1 MKKRN
6 ILLIGLVFC
15 ICISFSVYQAYR
27 SRKISTWPQAEGR
40 VLYTA
45 NHHPGWPSYTGRH
58 VLCAYTYVVDGCTYE
73 GKGHIDVKQAK
84 CCESDCRVAVFY
96 NPDRPSESALCSPE
110 RLEGFPLVFLG
121 GVLCVLMAAKA
132 YATGD
137 L

>member
-58 VLCAYTYVVDGCTYE
+58 VLCAYTYVVDGCMYN
-73 GKGHIDVKQAK
+73 GSDHIDAKQAER
-84 CCESDCRVAVFY
+84 CEATCRIVVFY
-96 NPDRPSESALCSPE
+96 NPDRPSESALCSQRRSE
-110 RLEGFPLVFLG
+110 SILLIGSPLRR
-121 GVLCVLMAAKA
+121 KSISS
-132 YATGD
+132 YAVEP
-137 L
+137 